1 MFLYS
6 ILANYCI
13 MPLDI
18 ISALN
23 LSSSTSNQILIN
35 IRNYISIIL
44 RDFHLKIL
52 KLTYL
57 KVFSARSADN
67 DSSLDKNSNIYFYRK
82 EQNV

>member
-67 DSSLDKNSNIYFYRK
+67 DSSLVNNFS
-82 EQNV
+82 VT